1 MEKFVKGSVIVIP
14 FPFSDL
20 SMAKRRPALVLADL
34 AGDDILLCQITSHYY
49 NGKRVVSLKTTD
61 FKSGALP
68 VNSYIRPERI
78 FTADKN
84 IILKT
89 VGIVSNGIIDKT
101 INNIID
107 ILKNN

>member
-1 MEKFVKGSVIVIP
+1 MEKFVKGNVVIIP

-20 SMAKRRPALVLADL
+20 SMAKRRPALVLADF
-34 AGDDILLCQITSHYY
+34 AGDDILLCQITSRCSDTKYC
-49 NGKRVVSLKTTD
+49 VPLKTTD
-61 FKSGALP
+61 FKSGTLP

-89 VGIVSNGIIDKT
+89 TGVVSDEIINKT
-101 INNIID
+101 IDNIIN
-107 ILKNN
+107 ILQL